1 MVIVTDATKR
11 EDLCKSLKEELENV
25 KEILLDLESGII
37 SAENLPLA
45 PNFYIAK
52 KDRLEALIW
61 AFEVEEKA
69 IKKAEQGKPQN
80 AKA

>member
-61 AFEVEEKA
+61 AFEVEERA
-69 IKKAEQGKPQN
+69 IKKTTKTRFFKN
-80 AKA
+80 

>member
-1 MVIVTDATKR
+1 MVVVTDATER
-11 EDLCKSLKEELENV
+11 EILYNSLKKELKNT
-25 KEILLDLESGII
+25 KDILLDLESGII

-52 KDRLEALIW
+52 KDRLEAIIW
-61 AFEVEEKA
+61 AFEVEERA